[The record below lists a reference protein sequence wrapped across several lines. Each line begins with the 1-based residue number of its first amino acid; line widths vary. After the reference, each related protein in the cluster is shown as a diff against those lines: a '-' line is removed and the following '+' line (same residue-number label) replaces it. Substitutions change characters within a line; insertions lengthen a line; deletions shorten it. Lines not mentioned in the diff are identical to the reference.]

1 MIPLYGF
8 SVPQPAIQT
17 HFHSLPQITTVTS
30 MSQPVAIIT
39 GGASGIG
46 LAVTK
51 HLLAAPYNYKVVIAD
66 QVPESVGTPL
76 ADSLGPNCLFHRT
89 DVSNYAQQAAVFAK
103 AFEWGGSRLDFLAA
117 NAGIDD
123 RESLYSEGVEVE
135 LEGGVKGPRELNL
148 KTMRVDFDAVIQGL
162 WLFKWWNAKGR
173 NKGDGRKVGKVVIT
187 SSAAGL

>member
-66 QVPESVGTPL
+66 QVPESVG
-76 ADSLGPNCLFHRT
+76 
-89 DVSNYAQQAAVFAK
+89 SNYAQQAAVFAK